1 MRLDKLDSQTLISI
15 VRFSSFLCNH
25 TAAMNSRLNVQ
36 RRSLFYELP
45 YFGRNIILDHGQFN
59 NCLFSHLPS
68 KKYLESLCSIHD
80 LDLFGGVGVYI
91 NDSLKY
97 TVIEKTSEEAFQA
110 LWIEIQFSRKSNI
123 ICGMIYRQHNS
134 PQRFLEYFDL
144 TLEKLIS
151 SNKSVYIMGNFNINL
166 LHVETYRYAYDFLL
180 SLQSF
185 SFIPT
190 IDKPTRVCNN
200 SATLIDN
207 ILTNKVDVKFTSGNI
222 ISDISDH
229 YSQFCVFHTSL
240 ENSNSRGKRFRDFS
254 GFSEETFNYELY
266 YLLSNQINLSD
277 SSDVDKAFSH
287 FYDSLNVLVNKHAP
301 LKMVSNRMRK
311 QFSKPWITSGLK
323 KSIKA
328 KNFFLQSGNLVK
340 YKFYR
345 NRICTLTRLR
355 KKNYFHAFFSD
366 TLNNMKNTWNG
377 INSLINNNRKKSKVV
392 SLLKHLNDNSTTKDP
407 LKISNLFNRYF
418 TSVGHNLATQVPS
431 SSHRFTEYLSSNNN
445 YGSFFFDPVSPDDIE
460 REILSIPKNKSYGSY
475 SCPIRIL
482 SCAKHITF
490 IWSSRR
496 HI

>member
-1 MRLDKLDSQTLISI
+1 
-15 VRFSSFLCNH
+15 
-25 TAAMNSRLNVQ
+25 
-36 RRSLFYELP
+36 
-45 YFGRNIILDHGQFN
+45 
-59 NCLFSHLPS
+59 
-68 KKYLESLCSIHD
+68 
-80 LDLFGGVGVYI
+80 
-91 NDSLKY
+91 
-97 TVIEKTSEEAFQA
+97 
-110 LWIEIQFSRKSNI
+110 
-123 ICGMIYRQHNS
+123 
-134 PQRFLEYFDL
+134 
-144 TLEKLIS
+144 
-151 SNKSVYIMGNFNINL
+151 MGDFNINL
-166 LHVETYRYAYDFLL
+166 LHVETSRYAYDFLL

-185 SFIPT
+185 SLIPT

-207 ILTNKVDVKFTSGNI
+207 ILTNKVDVKITSGNI

-240 ENSNSRGKRFRDFS
+240 ENSISRGKRFRDFS

-266 YLLSNQINLSD
+266 YLLSNQINLRD

-345 NRICTLTRLR
+345 NRICTLTRLS

-366 TLNNMKNTWNG
+366 NLNNMKNTWNG
-377 INSLINNNRKKSKVV
+377 INSLVNNNRKKSKVV
-392 SLLKHLNDNSTTKDP
+392 SSLKHLNDNSTTKDP
-407 LKISNLFNRYF
+407 LEISNIFNRYF

-431 SSHRFTEYLSSNNN
+431 SSHRFTEYLSFNNN
-445 YGSFFFDPVSPDDIE
+445 YGSSLIQSRLTISNMRFCLSLKTNLMVST
-460 REILSIPKNKSYGSY
+460 LV
-475 SCPIRIL
+475 
-482 SCAKHITF
+482 
-490 IWSSRR
+490 
-496 HI
+496 